1 MSELIKG
8 QVKLAQD
15 EIKTITSAAITEER
29 AFSHILLKY
38 YFDVDYPDQ
47 IGLVTDG
54 TNDGGIDFL
63 YYDEEESKVILCQSK
78 YTGSLSFDQIITE
91 LNKMYSTVQNFKVAN
106 TGIYNERLR
115 FALQNALDR
124 LPEENSDNFEYCIFT
139 TAPLDVNA
147 AIKKI
152 ENSAHEYPTESV
164 SIYTEDEIE
173 KVIQRSLE
181 SLSVVEFEKIQ
192 LDRAKNYLEYESK
205 DSKGIMCNVLST
217 SLIAL
222 YNKYAGAGLFDLNI
236 RRYIKNTL
244 VDSGIK
250 KTLDNNREN
259 FWFLNNGIIIA
270 CEEFTIDGNVVKL
283 SNFSIVNGGQTTTLI
298 GNYKGTNTK
307 EFYIPCKIVATK
319 EANGSDT
326 FFTKIAEATNS
337 QKPIFARDLKS
348 NAPEMVQLSNW
359 LKTEKIYLG
368 IKRGLKSSFKADYS
382 INNDELGQL
391 ILSFALQKPG
401 TSRSGK
407 KVIFENQAIYDQIYK
422 VNYSRD
428 LVKKTFLL
436 DLIKIND
443 QYNNIEKKLKA
454 SLHDSTQI
462 EILKNGRQTIF
473 ALMGMCYR
481 LSNGDIKEGEII
493 ENPKSLGTI
502 PFVYGPIMSN
512 YRGDDYGEKYEAIV
526 NDIVVI
532 LADAYKQ
539 AYDNGTTTSVSNF
552 MKTDQKYYNDIAT
565 KVVGSFKYIQG
576 KDLLSH
582 FDLLKR

>member
-428 LVKKTFLL
+428 LAKKTFLL